1 MEEYKEYEEYL
12 KNLKN
17 LVHNLNQK
25 QYEELNEFLI
35 NMEQLIDADTTLKEI
50 ERYIKKY
57 KAKNKILFI
66 TFKTRNINKLA
77 HICKYIIELEWHNEW
92 AIAVAGQ
99 STPTI
104 FGWFDV

>member
-1 MEEYKEYEEYL
+1 M
-12 KNLKN
+12 
-17 LVHNLNQK
+17 
-25 QYEELNEFLI
+25 
-35 NMEQLIDADTTLKEI
+35 
-50 ERYIKKY
+50 
-57 KAKNKILFI
+57 KNKILFI